1 MIFFLILF
9 KILQVNT
16 PFLLLLVY
24 FSSSCSAFHVNLILV
39 YLTLTASHWCW
50 QQQNEAEV
58 FEAATC

>member
-24 FSSSCSAFHVNLILV
+24 FSSSCSAFHTDLILA
-39 YLTLTASHWCW
+39 YL
-50 QQQNEAEV
+50 AEHSFSPV
-58 FEAATC
+58 LAAAERS